1 MPLTCS
7 RPPGRCAIDTTY
19 VTECSAKAG
28 QWLQKARAKAAKP

>member
-1 MPLTCS
+1 
-7 RPPGRCAIDTTY
+7 TY